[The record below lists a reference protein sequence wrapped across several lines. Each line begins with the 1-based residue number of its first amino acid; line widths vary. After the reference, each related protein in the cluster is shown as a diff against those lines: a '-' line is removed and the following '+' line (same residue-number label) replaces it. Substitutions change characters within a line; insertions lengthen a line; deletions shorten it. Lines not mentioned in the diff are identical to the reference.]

1 MHVDAN
7 ITELCAPKYTRV
19 EEDNNNYVT
28 YKFRYNY
35 GDFVTPLVCATR
47 L

>member
-1 MHVDAN
+1 MLMQTLQSCSLPIHT
-7 ITELCAPKYTRV
+7 IV